1 MSYIGVIS
9 DLFGVVEDTTFFG
22 LLIVI
27 LIFLVA
33 NVAQFIWAKM
43 KSDKFADFEE
53 YVDRNVKE
61 KEALNM
67 RAKRLA
73 REKDQVIKQFEEF
86 LAKYNE
92 EKEKAVEKETKFEE
106 KIKNFEEELTKIP
119 AMEDEM
125 KFYRKKI
132 GELNNEKA
140 ELQRGFEAEKHKIKE
155 KHEEEIREIRG
166 EMDKLSASHADE
178 KNRVAGEFEVE
189 KTGRMAQ
196 HEAEVARLKK
206 ELEET
211 EQAHGSRVEE
221 IKTKTKDTISNF
233 IAEKEG
239 IINKLRSENNELTS
253 EIDRLKKEIKV
264 LEVDHL

>member
-22 LLIVI
+22 LLVVI

-53 YVDRNVKE
+53 YVDRNVRE
-61 KEALNM
+61 KEALNI
-67 RAKRLA
+67 RAKKLA

-86 LAKYNE
+86 LAKYNDEKEKTE
-92 EKEKAVEKETKFEE
+92 EKETRFEE
-106 KIKNFEEELTKIP
+106 KIKNFEEELTNVP

-155 KHEEEIREIRG
+155 KHEEEIREIRRG
-166 EMDKLSASHADE
+166 MGKLSTSHDDE
-178 KNRVAGEFEVE
+178 KNRMAGEFEVE
-189 KTGRMAQ
+189 KTGLMAQ
-196 HEAEVARLKK
+196 HEAEAARLKK
-206 ELEET
+206 ELEEK

-239 IINKLRSENNELTS
+239 IINKLRSETDELRS

>member
-22 LLIVI
+22 LLIVL
-27 LIFLVA
+27 LIFLAA

-43 KSDKFADFEE
+43 KNDKFADFEE
-53 YVDRNVKE
+53 YVDRNVRE

-67 RAKRLA
+67 RAKKLA

-86 LAKYNE
+86 LAKSNDDKEKTE
-92 EKEKAVEKETKFEE
+92 EKEIRFEE
-106 KIKNFEEELTKIP
+106 KIENFEEALTKVP

-140 ELQRGFEAEKHKIKE
+140 ELQSGFEAEKHKIKE
-155 KHEEEIREIRG
+155 KHEEEIRGIRE
-166 EMDKLSASHADE
+166 EMNKLSTTHADE
-178 KNRVAGEFEVE
+178 MNRITEEFEVK
-189 KTGRMAQ
+189 KTGLMAQ
-196 HEAEVARLKK
+196 HEAKVAGLKK
-206 ELEET
+206 KLEEAKQT
-211 EQAHGSRVEE
+211 HESRVEE

-233 IAEKEG
+233 LGEKEG
-239 IINKLRSENNELTS
+239 IIDKLRSESDELRS